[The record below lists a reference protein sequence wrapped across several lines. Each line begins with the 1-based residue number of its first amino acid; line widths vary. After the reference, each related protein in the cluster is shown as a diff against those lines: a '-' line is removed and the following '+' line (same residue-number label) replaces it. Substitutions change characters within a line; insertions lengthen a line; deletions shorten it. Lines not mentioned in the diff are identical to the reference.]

1 MSRLPPSLLY
11 LIIYNPTLQPPD
23 STRSDADDEDAQEQ
37 AHVLFY
43 TANDHAVSKDRV
55 LRQVGLAKALANFT
69 TIFDPRASCE
79 SVHSQ
84 SRRMIML
91 SPEPNF
97 WMHSCF
103 ELEKVPRISRKEDKG
118 KAKQKDPVYDYNE
131 ASLHDA
137 ALQTQLLLG
146 YEAFK
151 IIHGSFTSILNQLG
165 KEALELQLER
175 FFTVW
180 IWSFDF
186 GRHMSFADYLGIRVH
201 PLSTQLMPLI
211 DVLED
216 KLPPHF
222 FPIVLISSS
231 IVASKSTP
239 SQCSPALV
247 RHLLRILEARTT
259 ASRRVLVAAANVPN
273 GNTPSRDSKA
283 SAVPATERN
292 HSRSASKTFL
302 GIPGLNMNANM
313 DVRKWNWSN
322 YLTFG
327 LGGSSSNQK
336 GRDDGANE
344 KVQEDTADTQKGS
357 ESGRTENSHSGPGS
371 IVDSQALQDAL
382 SSEAGVVVSTNAD
395 EKTLRTDS
403 TPPDEPNRDIPQEYE
418 GPSSAISNDA
428 SNLEDKSLIEAYAP
442 ENAPTSDTDRT
453 SPKSSPSPSFSELRV
468 HLSNSDSTDTRCRII
483 RYLCTDNILFALVP
497 TLENSNNALGG
508 ALCQDLAERSAE
520 LIERLKEIVE
530 VEQEKIAS
538 AFSSSPVQSVLQKS
552 QHAISSPNQLT
563 YSSVSFSATSWHLH
577 EGNRAL
583 DLNSDLQEVYSRGQN
598 PQDWHL
604 VKRGLVGNVKGNVF
618 MEIGRKEASLVDVDN
633 EVLGVLRRFTK

>member
-11 LIIYNPTLQPPD
+11 LIIYNPTLQPPE
-23 STRSDADDEDAQEQ
+23 STQSDVDDEDAQEQ

-69 TIFDPRASCE
+69 TIFDPKASCE

-84 SRRMIML
+84 SRRMIMI

-97 WMHSCF
+97 WMHACF

-151 IIHGSFTSILNQLG
+151 IVHGSFTSILNQLS

-180 IWSFDF
+180 VWSSDF

-211 DVLED
+211 DVFED
-216 KLPPHF
+216 KLPPYF
-222 FPIVLISSS
+222 LPIVLVSSC
-231 IVASKSTP
+231 IVASKPTS

-247 RHLLRILEARTT
+247 RHLLRILEARTAT
-259 ASRRVLVAAANVPN
+259 PRRVSTAANVPN
-273 GNTPSRDSKA
+273 GNTPSQDSKA
-283 SAVPATERN
+283 STVPETERN
-292 HSRSASKTFL
+292 HSKSTSKTFL
-302 GIPGLNMNANM
+302 GIPGLHRNANM

-327 LGGSSSNQK
+327 MGGSSSNQK
-336 GRDDGANE
+336 GRDDDVNE
-344 KVQEDTADTQKGS
+344 KIQEGTADTEKGS
-357 ESGRTENSHSGPGS
+357 ESSRSENSHSSPGS
-371 IVDSQALQDAL
+371 IIDSQALQDAL
-382 SSEAGVVVSTNAD
+382 SSEAGVVVSTDAD
-395 EKTLRTDS
+395 EKNSRTDC
-403 TPPDEPNRDIPQEYE
+403 TPPDEPNHDIPQEHE
-418 GPSSAISNDA
+418 GPSSSISNDA
-428 SNLEDKSLIEAYAP
+428 SNLEDKPVVEAYAP
-442 ENAPTSDTDRT
+442 ENAPTYNTNRT
-453 SPKSSPSPSFSELRV
+453 QPKSSPSPSFSELRV
-468 HLSNSDSTDTRCRII
+468 HLSNSDSMDTRCRII

-497 TLENSNNALGG
+497 TLEKTNDALGD
-508 ALCQDLAERSAE
+508 ALCDLADRSAE

-552 QHAISSPNQLT
+552 QHVISAPNQLT

-577 EGNRAL
+577 EGKKAL
-583 DLNSDLQEVYSRGQN
+583 ELNSDFQEVYSRGQN

-604 VKRGLVGNVKGNVF
+604 VKRGLDGNVKGNVF
-618 MEIGRKEASLVDVDN
+618 MEIGRKEASLVDVDS
-633 EVLGVLRRFTK
+633 EILGVLRRFTE